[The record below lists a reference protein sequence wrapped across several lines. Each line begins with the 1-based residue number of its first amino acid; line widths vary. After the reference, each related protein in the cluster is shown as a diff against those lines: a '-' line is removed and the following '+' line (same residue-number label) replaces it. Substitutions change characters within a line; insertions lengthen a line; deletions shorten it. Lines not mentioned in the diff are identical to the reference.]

1 MDRIPRGL
9 SEMKTSLAV
18 LASGLVLTG
27 SGSSG
32 ILDLTLMTPRK
43 KDATG
48 WLWKPQVKRSQGAK
62 STALHRGPLRSGQ
75 GVQESSRAMK
85 SHCLDMC
92 H

>member
-1 MDRIPRGL
+1 MPTGLGCGQDPKGL
-9 SEMKTSLAV
+9 SEMKISWQSWHL
-18 LASGLVLTG
+18 GLHLTG

-75 GVQESSRAMK
+75 GV
-85 SHCLDMC
+85 
-92 H
+92 